1 MPSSITLSLSPV
13 LSQWVDSQSA
23 RRGFGT
29 ANDFVHDLIRR
40 AHEKELSQQEG
51 QHLTQAM
58 QTLVA
63 GMSERNW
70 ADVRKA
76 GRTRAREH
84 HPIQAN
90 S

>member
-1 MPSSITLSLSPV
+1 MPSSITISLSPA
-13 LSQWVDSQSA
+13 LSQWVESQSA
-23 RRGFGT
+23 RRGFGSAT
-29 ANDFVHDLIRR
+29 DFVNDLVRR
-40 AHEKELSQQEG
+40 AHEKELSQQQG

-76 GRTRAREH
+76 GRTRARER
-84 HPIQAN
+84 HPLQTN